1 MYLCDEVD
9 HSTTML
15 NGKNLDEINRP
26 TIKIAAASFFTTS
39 SRPAFCLDMFK
50 IIPNILLILII
61 HENKIRIV
69 PDIIHIHKI
78 K

>member
-1 MYLCDEVD
+1 MA
-9 HSTTML
+9 T
-15 NGKNLDEINRP
+15 
-26 TIKIAAASFFTTS
+26 ASSITTS

-69 PDIIHIHKI
+69 PDTIFIFI
-78 K
+78 KQNEE